1 MKWAVFYDKCSDWS
15 DSTVL
20 KNIYSLEDLGKPSEI
35 ADACNYIDS
44 KAAVLLLRKAKDAG
58 VVLTPADISD
68 VLSNVE
74 GPIIGELVQLAMKKG
89 HAFHYEEILDLDGM
103 ISESLLSQVI
113 SDSLDKGIVFT
124 SDQLIEMQGMADKSV
139 MTRALKKIRARIPAE
154 DLMELEGSVDDR
166 VLHEIDHKQKT
177 YAFEDEPEEEDFDD
191 YDYSVDPRKRKAG
204 LLDYLGVFTVASYLN
219 KKFFQKKKPDKKG
232 KKGLFDD

>member
-1 MKWAVFYDKCSDWS
+1 MKWAVFYEKCSDWS

-89 HAFHYEEILDLDGM
+89 HVFHYEEILDLDGM

-113 SDSLDKGIVFT
+113 SDSLDKGVVFT
-124 SDQLIEMQGMADKSV
+124 SDQLADLQG
-139 MTRALKKIRARIPAE
+139 E
-154 DLMELEGSVDDR
+154 E
-166 VLHEIDHKQKT
+166 
-177 YAFEDEPEEEDFDD
+177 EPEEEPEEDEDSDD
-191 YDYSVDPRKRKAG
+191 YDYSEDPRKKKAG
-204 LLDYLGVFTVASYLN
+204 LLDILGTFTVASYLD
-219 KKFFQKKKPDKKG
+219 KKLFPKKKPDKKG
-232 KKGLFDD
+232 KKGPFDC